1 MAGKEAVIYILD
13 LGKSM
18 GEKRH
23 GRDQTDLDWALE
35 YVWDKITNTV
45 SRRSYG
51 DLVRMSWS
59 SRSKSCIKKIVITH
73 DTDPVIGCDR
83 PQKRIDE
90 RDRLSHRRD

>member
-1 MAGKEAVIYILD
+1 MAGKEATIYILD

-51 DLVRMSWS
+51 DLVRMELNGLWFLRAASNLPIS
-59 SRSKSCIKKIVITH
+59 YTTLIK
-73 DTDPVIGCDR
+73 
-83 PQKRIDE
+83 
-90 RDRLSHRRD
+90 

>member
-1 MAGKEAVIYILD
+1 MAGKEATIYIVD

-45 SRRSYG
+45 SRRSFG
-51 DLVRMSWS
+51 DLVRMNVMFVEQSAGSLCWN
-59 SRSKSCIKKIVITH
+59 I
-73 DTDPVIGCDR
+73 
-83 PQKRIDE
+83 
-90 RDRLSHRRD
+90 